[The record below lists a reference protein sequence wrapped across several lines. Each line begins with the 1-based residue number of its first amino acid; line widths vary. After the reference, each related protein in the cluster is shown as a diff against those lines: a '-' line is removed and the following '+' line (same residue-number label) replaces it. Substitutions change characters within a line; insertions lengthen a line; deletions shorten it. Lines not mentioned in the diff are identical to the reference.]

1 MRQVWITRAGS
12 PDVLQVREAADPTPG
27 KGEVRVRTTACGIN
41 FADIMARMGLYPDAP
56 PLPCVVGYEA
66 AGVIDAL
73 GEGVEGYGEGQ
84 RVLAMTR
91 FNGYSD
97 TLVVPAA
104 QVVPLADHVTDHS
117 AAAIPVNYLTA
128 WLMLVKLGNVA
139 EGDTVLVHAAGGG
152 VGQAAL
158 QICNWRGAQVIGTAS
173 GSKHE
178 RLREAGVAHCIDYR
192 TQDFQAEVKRIT
204 GGKGVDIVL
213 DAVGGTSFKKSYAS
227 LGDMGRLFLFGAS
240 AVAPGQ
246 TRSIL
251 TAIKFLASMPR
262 YKPVDLMQTNRG
274 VHGVNLG
281 HLWHRTTELTAM
293 LTRIVALV
301 EDGTFAPV
309 VDATFSFDDAAG
321 AHGYIQARK
330 NFGKVLLTP

>member
-27 KGEVRVRTTACGIN
+27 KGEVRVRTKACGIN

-66 AGVIDAL
+66 SGVIDAV
-73 GEGVEGYGEGQ
+73 GAGVEGLSEGQ
-84 RVLAMTR
+84 RVMAMTR

-97 TLVVPAA
+97 TLVVPAI
-104 QVVPLADHVTDHS
+104 QIVPLPDTVSDH
-117 AAAIPVNYLTA
+117 AAAAVPVNYLTA

-152 VGQAAL
+152 VGQAAV
-158 QICNWRGAQVIGTAS
+158 QICRWRGASIIGIAS
-173 GSKHE
+173 APKHE
-178 RLREAGVAHCIDYR
+178 RLREAGVAHCIYYR
-192 TQDFQAEVKRIT
+192 NQDFQAEVKRIT
-204 GGKGVDIVL
+204 NGKGVDIVL

-240 AVAPGQ
+240 AVAPGK
-246 TRSIL
+246 TRSML
-251 TAIKFLASMPR
+251 TAIKFLASMPKF
-262 YKPVDLMQTNRG
+262 KPVDLMQTNKG

-281 HLWHRTTELTAM
+281 HLWHRAGELTEM
-293 LTRIVALV
+293 LRQIMALV
-301 EDGTFAPV
+301 EDETFAPV
-309 VDATFSFDDAAG
+309 VDETFSFDAASDAHA
-321 AHGYIQARK
+321 YIQARK